1 MPTDEELIVEAGQD
15 ESFGF
20 GNTVG
25 KGAIGTGLLG
35 ASTYMMRGQT
45 PGGIRLASADYA
57 RNFYLDFMVRDFY
70 LLKPDKV

>member
-1 MPTDEELIVEAGQD
+1 MPTDEELLIEAGQD

-20 GNTVG
+20 GAMAA

-35 ASTYMMRGQT
+35 LSASMMRGQT

-57 RNFYLDFMVRDFY
+57 RNFLR
-70 LLKPDKV
+70 